1 MKPGNRLPQ
10 AVAVL
15 IPAEFVLADKSETQI
30 LPLCVGQRGF
40 CLQYR
45 GEEIDRNTKSHQ
57 DLHRW

>member
-1 MKPGNRLPQ
+1 MKPGNRLRR

-15 IPAEFVLADKSETQI
+15 IPADFVLADKSETQI

-45 GEEIDRNTKSHQ
+45 REEIDRNTESHQ
-57 DLHRW
+57 DIHSW